1 MPKAAAPPASEIPS
15 YQVTDKRLRRIM
27 APRADGTH
35 IVPQQILDSWKDT
48 ATAQIYLDD
57 ARATLIRQRLSPSS
71 ATLLARLRLSFLQ
84 LLLAS
89 QR

>member
-48 ATAQIYLDD
+48 ATGGREQIIKLFNECKQNKDM
-57 ARATLIRQRLSPSS
+57 ASISNSCFSGLHVSS
-71 ATLLARLRLSFLQ
+71 AHL
-84 LLLAS
+84 
-89 QR
+89 